1 MVVYLSAT
9 DGENNVTYPF
19 NTDNGGFSFFVSL
32 FETFAR
38 EVPRGRR
45 NYFHIPGNTGSFPG
59 SLSGLKLY
67 RNTEPNVSIDP
78 GNLIQE
84 FGTDDNSFVD
94 TDTYEG
100 DTHYYKLTG
109 ILGDQTEA
117 LVSNEISV
125 QSDDATKVRVLGQIV
140 LSDTETSDYSGVK
153 VLFEKVSP
161 AAISDSLVTQE
172 DGAVDIILQTGIYNV
187 HFSRDGYQPQ
197 LQGNVFFS
205 DNVDL
210 GTIDMEVGGS
220 LVISGDISGILLNTN
235 VHFVDGDIN
244 VLEGDSLLIQP
255 GTLIK
260 FRGNYDFKVDG
271 KLTADA
277 YC

>member
-1 MVVYLSAT
+1 M
-9 DGENNVTYPF
+9 
-19 NTDNGGFSFFVSL
+19 
-32 FETFAR
+32 
-38 EVPRGRR
+38 
-45 NYFHIPGNTGSFPG
+45 
-59 SLSGLKLY
+59 
-67 RNTEPNVSIDP
+67 SIDP

-100 DTHYYKLTG
+100 DTYYYKLTG
-109 ILGDQTEA
+109 ILDDQTEA

-161 AAISDSLVTQE
+161 AAISDSLVTEE

-271 KLTADA
+271 KLTADGTA
-277 YC
+277 DDPIILPQVCLHRLQVIGIESLLIMLQIHLCATVNFITPLME